1 MAYEIVVH
9 QELRIVEVVLHG
21 RRDEHEPFQSRL
33 DVDAALRA
41 NGFTWILADLCDV
54 ELPGIQTLMSF
65 NATHREVLPPG
76 VKIAALCNEA
86 LATHPDLVFSENVG
100 VNRGMTM
107 AIFIRRDE
115 AIRWLTGR

>member
-9 QELRIVEVVLHG
+9 QELRIVEVVHHG
-21 RRDEHEPFQSRL
+21 LRDEHELFQSRL

-41 NGFTWILADLCDV
+41 NGFTWILADICDV

-76 VKIAALCNEA
+76 VKIASVCRQDTLSN
-86 LATHPDLVFSENVG
+86 PDLAFCENVG
-100 VNRGMTM
+100 VNRGIPVAVFT
-107 AIFIRRDE
+107 ARED